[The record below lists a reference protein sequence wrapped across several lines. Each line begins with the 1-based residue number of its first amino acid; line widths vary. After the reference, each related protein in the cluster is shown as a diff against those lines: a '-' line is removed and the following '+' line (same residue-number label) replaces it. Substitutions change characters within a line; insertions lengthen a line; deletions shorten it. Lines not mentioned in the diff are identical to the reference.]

1 MLSKNMT
8 LKQMLDYKPTDS
20 DMESLDL
27 NIIVYIKALFI
38 ANDQISNIKSLKHI
52 IENSEAS
59 SIFINIEST
68 PYYEFKSKDNKCL
81 IITELFSKVS
91 YAELESFLKEILDKW
106 QSNSIYSLNIYTHD
120 NKYYVMDNIGGYNNI
135 EKVI

>member
-8 LKQMLDYKPTDS
+8 LKQMLDFKPTDS

-59 SIFINIEST
+59 SIFIK
-68 PYYEFKSKDNKCL
+68 KSK
-81 IITELFSKVS
+81 
-91 YAELESFLKEILDKW
+91 IL
-106 QSNSIYSLNIYTHD
+106 T
-120 NKYYVMDNIGGYNNI
+120 
-135 EKVI
+135 